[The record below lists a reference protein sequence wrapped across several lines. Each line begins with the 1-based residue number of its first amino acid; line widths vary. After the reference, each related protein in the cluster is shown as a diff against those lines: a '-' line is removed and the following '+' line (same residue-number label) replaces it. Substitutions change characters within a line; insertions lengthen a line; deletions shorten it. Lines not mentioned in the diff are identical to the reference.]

1 MINIP
6 VGLQLFSVR
15 ESLAKDFMGTLKQV
29 AEIGYKNVEFAFHS
43 TLSDGRFEL
52 EYTSEQLKSRM
63 DSLGL
68 RVVTSHVAYHPNLD
82 WDAVI
87 RYNAEIGS
95 EGVVMPIAFFKGKQD
110 AIELAQWL
118 NESGRKCK
126 AAGIQFYYHNHHHEF
141 QPFEGEAAMDI
152 LLANTDPELVHL
164 ELDTFWALRG
174 GVEPISYMDKVGS
187 RIGLLHQK
195 DLSATAAPVNM
206 LESTTEPV
214 TMESFI
220 GAINPSDFTEI
231 GTGVMDIPAILSKAQ
246 ELGSV
251 KYIIVEQDVTLKGEL
266 ESVKESFDN
275 ITKILSS

>member
-15 ESLAKDFMGTLKQV
+15 ESLAKDFMGTLQQV

-43 TLSDGRFEL
+43 TLGDGRFEV
-52 EYTSEQLKSRM
+52 EYTSQQLKSKM
-63 DSLGL
+63 ESLGL
-68 RVVTSHVAYHPNLD
+68 QIVTSHVAYHPNLD

-95 EGVVMPIAFFKGKQD
+95 EGVVMPIAFFKDKQSVV
-110 AIELAQWL
+110 ELAQWL

-126 AAGIQFYYHNHHHEF
+126 EAGIQFYYHNHHHEF
-141 QPFEGEAAMDI
+141 QQFDGEAAMDI
-152 LLANTDPELVHL
+152 LLANTDPELVQL

-174 GVEPISYMDKVGS
+174 GVEPIAYMDKVGS

-195 DLSATAAPVNM
+195 DLSATASPVNM
-206 LESTTEPV
+206 LESVTEPI

-220 GAINPSDFTEI
+220 GTINPADFTEI
-231 GTGVMDIPAILSKAQ
+231 GTGVMDIPAILAKAH

-251 KYIIVEQDVTLKGEL
+251 KYIIVEQDVTAKSEL
-266 ESVKESFDN
+266 DSVKESFDN
-275 ITKILSS
+275 ITKLLAQ